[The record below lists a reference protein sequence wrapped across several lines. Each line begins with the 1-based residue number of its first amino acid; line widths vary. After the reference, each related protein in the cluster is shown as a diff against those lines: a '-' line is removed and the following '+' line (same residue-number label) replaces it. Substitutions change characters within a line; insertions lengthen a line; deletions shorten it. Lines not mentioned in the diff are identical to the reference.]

1 MKGVISLLAGLLLL
15 AHAARGDE
23 IHLKDG
29 SKIIG
34 IIVGFEEDSFKV
46 KTSYGYALVR
56 RDEVVNVFVGDSPK
70 KPAPEAKA
78 APEKKT
84 AAEKPPAP
92 AVAVTPKPALADPPK
107 VAKADVPVPEPKQP
121 TPAPAAVAA
130 APPPPPKPASESIRE
145 QVAGNQYTNET
156 YGFRMYKP
164 PDWQLIEGARNV
176 LPGAIAALGTSDETT
191 YLMIGQEPTHGTFE
205 ENLGNV
211 ERRLREIMDNFRPLG
226 DKRITISGAQAVQ
239 RRFRGTVDNHD
250 WSGVVVLLPRGD
262 RLYTIFGMTYAETD
276 LVQIQENVISRTI
289 SSLEFTRQ

>member
-1 MKGVISLLAGLLLL
+1 MKGVISLLAGVLLL
-15 AHAARGDE
+15 APAALPDE

-84 AAEKPPAP
+84 AVEKAPAP
-92 AVAVTPKPALADPPK
+92 AVAATPKPAPADPPK
-107 VAKADVPVPEPKQP
+107 AVPPVPETKQP
-121 TPAPAAVAA
+121 ATATPTAVA
-130 APPPPPKPASESIRE
+130 APPPPAKPASDSIRE

-164 PDWQLIEGARNV
+164 PDWQVIEGARNV
-176 LPGAIAALGTSDETT
+176 LPGAIAAMGTSDQTT
-191 YLMIGQEPTHGTFE
+191 YLMIGQEPAHGTFE
-205 ENLGNV
+205 ENLVSV
-211 ERRLREIMDNFRPLG
+211 ERRLREVMDNFRPLG
-226 DKRITISGAQAVQ
+226 DKRVTISGAQAVQ

>member
-15 AHAARGDE
+15 TPAALPDE

-78 APEKKT
+78 VPEKKT
-84 AAEKPPAP
+84 AAEKAPAP
-92 AVAVTPKPALADPPK
+92 AVAATPKPAPADPPK
-107 VAKADVPVPEPKQP
+107 AVPPVPETKQP
-121 TPAPAAVAA
+121 AAATPTVVA
-130 APPPPPKPASESIRE
+130 APPPPAKPASDSIRE
-145 QVAGNQYTNET
+145 QVTGNQYTNET

-176 LPGAIAALGTSDETT
+176 LPGAIAAMGTSDQTT
-191 YLMIGQEPTHGTFE
+191 YLMIGQEPAHGTFE
-205 ENLGNV
+205 ENLVSV

-226 DKRITISGAQAVQ
+226 DKRVTISATQAVQ

>member
-1 MKGVISLLAGLLLL
+1 MKGVISLLAGVLLL
-15 AHAARGDE
+15 APAALPDE

-84 AAEKPPAP
+84 AAEKAPAP
-92 AVAVTPKPALADPPK
+92 VVAATPKPAPADPPK
-107 VAKADVPVPEPKQP
+107 AIPPVPETKQ
-121 TPAPAAVAA
+121 PAAVTPTSAA
-130 APPPPPKPASESIRE
+130 APPPPPKPASDSIRE
-145 QVAGNQYTNET
+145 QVTGNQYTNET

-176 LPGAIAALGTSDETT
+176 LPGAIAAMGTSDQTT
-191 YLMIGQEPTHGTFE
+191 YLMIGQELAHGTFE
-205 ENLGNV
+205 ENLLSV
-211 ERRLREIMDNFRPLG
+211 ERRLREVMDNFRPLG
-226 DKRITISGAQAVQ
+226 DKRVTISGAQAVQ

>member
-1 MKGVISLLAGLLLL
+1 MKGILSLLGALLLL
-15 AHAARGDE
+15 APVVRPDE

-29 SKIIG
+29 SKIVG
-34 IIVGFEEDSFKV
+34 TIIGFEEDSFKV

-56 RDEVVNVFVGDSPK
+56 RDEVVNVIVGESPK

-84 AAEKPPAP
+84 AAEKPAAP
-92 AVAVTPKPALADPPK
+92 AVAATPKPAPADPPK
-107 VAKADVPVPEPKQP
+107 AAKADAAVPETKQP
-121 TPAPAAVAA
+121 AAATPTAAA
-130 APPPPPKPASESIRE
+130 APPPPPKPASDSIRE

-176 LPGAIAALGTSDETT
+176 LPGAIAALGTSDEAT
-191 YLMIGQEPTHGTFE
+191 YLMIGQEPAHGTFE
-205 ENLGNV
+205 ENLVSV

-226 DKRITISGAQAVQ
+226 DKRVTISGTQAVQ

-289 SSLEFTRQ
+289 SSLEFTKQ

>member
-1 MKGVISLLAGLLLL
+1 MKGVISLFAGLLLL
-15 AHAARGDE
+15 APAARADE

-84 AAEKPPAP
+84 AAEKAPAP
-92 AVAVTPKPALADPPK
+92 AVAATPKPAPADPPK
-107 VAKADVPVPEPKQP
+107 AVPPVPETKQP
-121 TPAPAAVAA
+121 AAATPTAVA
-130 APPPPPKPASESIRE
+130 APPPPAKPASDSIRE
-145 QVAGNQYTNET
+145 QVTGNQYTNET

-164 PDWQLIEGARNV
+164 PDWQVIEGARNV
-176 LPGAIAALGTSDETT
+176 LPGAIAAMGTSDQTT
-191 YLMIGQEPTHGTFE
+191 YLMIGQEPAHGTFE
-205 ENLGNV
+205 ENLVSV

-226 DKRITISGAQAVQ
+226 DKRVTISGAQAVQ

>member
-1 MKGVISLLAGLLLL
+1 MKGVISLLAGVLLL
-15 AHAARGDE
+15 APAALPDE

-84 AAEKPPAP
+84 AAEKAPAP
-92 AVAVTPKPALADPPK
+92 VVAATPKPAPADPPK
-107 VAKADVPVPEPKQP
+107 AVPPVPETKQ
-121 TPAPAAVAA
+121 PAAVTPTSAA
-130 APPPPPKPASESIRE
+130 APPPPPKPASDSIRE
-145 QVAGNQYTNET
+145 QVTGNQYTNET

-176 LPGAIAALGTSDETT
+176 LPGAIAAMGTSDQTT
-191 YLMIGQEPTHGTFE
+191 YLMIGQELAHGTFE
-205 ENLGNV
+205 ENLLSV
-211 ERRLREIMDNFRPLG
+211 ERRLREVMDNFRPLG
-226 DKRITISGAQAVQ
+226 DKRVTISGAQAVQ

>member
-1 MKGVISLLAGLLLL
+1 MKGVISLLAGVLLL
-15 AHAARGDE
+15 APAALPDE

-84 AAEKPPAP
+84 AAEKAPAP
-92 AVAVTPKPALADPPK
+92 AVAATPKPAPADPPK
-107 VAKADVPVPEPKQP
+107 AVPPVPETKQP
-121 TPAPAAVAA
+121 AAATPTAVA
-130 APPPPPKPASESIRE
+130 APPPPAKPASDSIRE
-145 QVAGNQYTNET
+145 QVTGNQYTNET

-164 PDWQLIEGARNV
+164 PDWQVIEGARNV
-176 LPGAIAALGTSDETT
+176 LPGAIAAMGTSDQTT
-191 YLMIGQEPTHGTFE
+191 YLMIGQEPAHGTFE
-205 ENLGNV
+205 ENLVSV

-226 DKRITISGAQAVQ
+226 DKRVTISGAQAVQ